1 MRCAVCTAGGRE
13 LSTEYYFNFFMKK
26 LSSIFF
32 ASIMMSFALF
42 NYSVLTVNA
51 STPTATET
59 NNEVNAG
66 ATRESAIPTEVD
78 DVTVEE
84 HAEEADPGIVGMF
97 GLNWKLF
104 LAQLVNFGIVLFVL
118 WKWVF
123 KPVTK
128 GLSDRTEKIE
138 GSLVEA
144 ERIMKDRETFESWK
158 QGEMGTVRTEA
169 SAIIAAAKQTAE
181 ELKASTLKTTTEE
194 QTRLVE
200 QTKERMAQEKTAMIE
215 SAKSELADIV
225 VHATSTILKAKIDP
239 TKDKALIDDA
249 LKQAAQAGQGQEK

>member
-1 MRCAVCTAGGRE
+1 
-13 LSTEYYFNFFMKK
+13 MKK
-26 LSSIFF
+26 LSSILLL
-32 ASIMMSFALF
+32 SLLMSFALF
-42 NYSVLTVNA
+42 NFSVLSVANA
-51 STPTATET
+51 ATPAAQTQKAEATTQPEI
-59 NNEVNAG
+59 G
-66 ATRESAIPTEVD
+66 AE
-78 DVTVEE
+78 
-84 HAEEADPGIVGMF
+84 AEQDAQTPSEDHTKEPDPGIVGMF

-138 GSLVEA
+138 SSLVEA

-169 SAIIAAAKQTAE
+169 SAIISAAKQTAE
-181 ELKASTLKTTTEE
+181 ELKATTLKATTEE

-249 LKQAAQAGQGQEK
+249 LKQAAQAEQAQHRN

>member
-1 MRCAVCTAGGRE
+1 MKR
-13 LSTEYYFNFFMKK
+13 YF
-26 LSSIFF
+26 SILII
-32 ASIMMSFALF
+32 SLALF
-42 NYSVLTVNA
+42 NFGAFTVQA
-51 STPTATET
+51 STPATTTTAVTTSTET
-59 NNEVNAG
+59 A
-66 ATRESAIPTEVD
+66 PTETETPHEESV
-78 DVTVEE
+78 VEDE
-84 HAEEADPGIVGMF
+84 GIVGMF

-158 QGEMGTVRTEA
+158 QGEMSTVRTEA
-169 SAIIAAAKQTAE
+169 TAIITQAKETAE
-181 ELKASTLKTTTEE
+181 SLKADTLKTTADE
-194 QTRLVE
+194 QNNLIEQAKKRLE
-200 QTKERMAQEKTAMIE
+200 QEKTAMME

-225 VHATSTILKAKIDP
+225 VQATSTILKTKIDP
-239 TKDKALIDDA
+239 VKDKQLIDDA
-249 LKQAAQAGQGQEK
+249 LKQAGDKAK